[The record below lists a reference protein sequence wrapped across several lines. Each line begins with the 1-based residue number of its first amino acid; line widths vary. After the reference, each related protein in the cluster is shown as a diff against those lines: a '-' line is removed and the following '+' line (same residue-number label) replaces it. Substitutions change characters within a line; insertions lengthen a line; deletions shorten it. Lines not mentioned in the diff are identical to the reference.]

1 VIYGTADLPD
11 DLQFWAGFNPLS
23 GLFSLYRAAF
33 FPEQLDWTLVLIS
46 ALMSVL
52 FLVLGLVVFSRT
64 ERAVLKEI

>member
-1 VIYGTADLPD
+1 
-11 DLQFWAGFNPLS
+11 
-23 GLFSLYRAAF
+23 
-33 FPEQLDWTLVLIS
+33 VLIS